1 MSSIDKRIVQM
12 QFDNQGFESGVST
25 TMKSLNKLNE
35 SLKMKD
41 ASTNLGG
48 ISNSMRDL
56 ASIGLGGL
64 ASGVNSVSS
73 RFSALGIMGVTAL
86 MNITNSAVNAGKSL
100 LHSLTL
106 EPITTGFSEY
116 ETKMNAIQTILTNTA
131 SKGTTME
138 DVTATLNELNKY
150 ADQTIY
156 NFAEM
161 TRNIGT
167 FTAAGIDL
175 ETSATAIKGIANL
188 AAGSGSNA
196 QQASTAMYQLS
207 QALAAG
213 KVSLMDWNSV
223 VNAGMGG
230 ELFQNALKETAK
242 QMGIYVDKSK
252 PFRETLQDG
261 WLTAKVLT
269 KTLTKFAEDESLLK
283 AATEVKTFTQ
293 LLDTMKESVQSGWAT
308 SWEYIVG
315 DKEQAA
321 SFFTAIS
328 DGFNK
333 MIQPSTDAR
342 NAMLKFWNENGGRTA
357 IIDGLA
363 NVMESFQKI
372 MRGIGMAWDMVFPP
386 MTGQK
391 LVELSKGFKE
401 LTEKFKITDQMA
413 GKIGRVFKGLFDAMA
428 MVGEGIVALFKG
440 FAPMK
445 EAFKGAGTSVL
456 DTVSNFGGALSDM
469 RDKVANTDFLGS
481 FVTGMQS
488 ITTKIAEFIL
498 NLKDNIGKMI
508 DYIWGLDFEGFFDG
522 VGKVFNRIGDLI
534 SPVFDQIANTIG
546 KINFDTVFDLMKFG
560 VAAKALDTIKAIFGD
575 FVEGTKEAKGIFET
589 IKDSISKLSE
599 IGSTVAEVLDVAR
612 ESITA
617 WQQNLKASIL
627 LKIGAA
633 LLMLAAGLLL
643 ISSINPEK
651 LIVGIAG
658 ISVLFAELTLA
669 FIAMSK
675 FGDMK
680 GVAKIGGFLIAFAAS
695 IAILGVALKTLSSIE
710 PDKMAVGIIGLVTA
724 LGVCIIAAK
733 TLGKGEKQLKKV
745 ASGLLVFSAALL
757 VMSKVIEALGS
768 MDTEVMGQGL
778 VGIGAL
784 LAELALFLV
793 VAKFGSMGV
802 MSAVGVL
809 ILSQALLVLADAVEN
824 FGGMD
829 ENVIIKGLTAIGAML
844 AEIALFSA
852 FTGGGLNLVLVS
864 AGMIIMA
871 EAMARLTDVM
881 KSIGEMKWGDIGK
894 GLTVV
899 AAALIMF
906 GVASAAISGLKAG
919 VVGAGLYVMAGAIGL
934 IVEVLKTAGGMK
946 WKEIGK
952 GMTAIAGS
960 LLILSVAMYAMS
972 GCLLGAAAMVVAAGA
987 LAILTPQLLLLS
999 SMSLEG
1005 IGLALLAMA
1014 GAFTVLGLAGLLLA
1028 PVIPALLGLAGA
1040 IVLIGAGAAL
1050 CGVGLTLIA
1059 SGIAAIGVAVGG
1071 SGYLLVEFLK
1081 ALIDLLPNIG
1091 TKLGEMIV
1099 NLAKALGDG
1108 LAEITKAIETILT
1121 AVITAIG
1128 NVLPLFIDVAVD
1140 IVVALA
1146 EGLARGIPA
1155 IVTAGMELILGVL
1168 QGIAANIQAIV
1179 EAGLDCVIG
1188 FMDGLASGLPDVIES
1203 GINLALTFIEGV
1215 ADGLENNKERIGEA
1229 VRSIISTLLT
1239 TAVEVIKGGATG
1251 IFDAAKELFE
1261 NVVKGI
1267 EENWPAIK
1275 EAAQGALD
1283 KAKEVFSNIGS
1294 ALWSAGTNLIQGFID
1309 GIASMALSVAEKAKS
1324 VASGA
1329 VEAVTNFLGI
1339 NSPSRVFMEI
1349 GSFVGEG
1356 FVKGMESYSKDVAN
1370 TASGLAEDVVN
1381 NVKNPLEMVS
1391 KLLDGEF
1398 DVNPVITPVMDLSD
1412 IKSGSKLLSNMI
1424 GDEQLNIG
1432 GVTGTLVG
1440 SVGRIQNGNSNAD
1453 VVKAINEL
1461 KEGMNNNNAAS
1472 YNVNGITYDDGSN
1485 VASAV
1490 ETLVRAARIERRI

>member
-1 MSSIDKRIVQM
+1 M

-25 TMKSLNKLNE
+25 TMKSLSKLNE

-48 ISNSMRDL
+48 INNSMRDL

-64 ASGVNSVSS
+64 TSGINTVTS

-261 WLTAKVLT
+261 WLTAEVLT

-428 MVGEGIVALFKG
+428 MVGEGIVSLISGISPLKDALSKILSGLFDKLTG
-440 FAPMK
+440 FA
-445 EAFKGAGTSVL
+445 GSI
-456 DTVSNFGGALSDM
+456 SDM
-469 RDKVANTDFLGS
+469 RTKVNEIGFFNILS
-481 FVTGMQS
+481 S
-488 ITTKIAEFIL
+488 KIATASTAIS
-498 NLKDNIGKMI
+498 NSIVSII
-508 DYIWGLDFEGFFDG
+508 DYISSLFDKMGDIDLKGFIAGFSGAFAKIKDLIAPLANQIMSTIEGFNLNKAFG
-522 VGKVFNRIGDLI
+522 LYMDL
-534 SPVFDQIANTIG
+534 V
-546 KINFDTVFDLMKFG
+546 K
-560 VAAKALDTIKAIFGD
+560 
-575 FVEGTKEAKGIFET
+575 AKGIM
-589 IKDSISKLSE
+589 S
-599 IGSTVAEVLDVAR
+599 VAESIKSVAGAFSTENEDGIFGKISSFIDAYKGIGEKVGEVLETTKSAI
-612 ESITA
+612 ESF
-617 WQQNLKASIL
+617 QQGIRVDMLF
-627 LKIGAA
+627 KIAA
-633 LLMLAAGLLL
+633 AMIMLAGSLLL
-643 ISSINPEK
+643 VSSIDSKK
-651 LIVGIAG
+651 LAVGLAG
-658 ISVLFAELTLA
+658 MAGLFAELSAAL
-669 FIAMSK
+669 
-675 FGDMK
+675 
-680 GVAKIGGFLIAFAAS
+680 FLITKMDFGSLKSGKTIGTLLSFAAAILVLS
-695 IAILGVALKTLSSIE
+695 IA
-710 PDKMAVGIIGLVTA
+710 
-724 LGVCIIAAK
+724 
-733 TLGKGEKQLKKV
+733 LKKLSDIPTDEM
-745 ASGLLVFSAALL
+745 ASGLIGMLAMVGILKLAMGSMIHAVQYMKKTATGILIFSAALL
-757 VMSKVIEALGS
+757 IMAEVVKKMGEIDTDVM
-768 MDTEVMGQGL
+768 MQGL
-778 VGIGAL
+778 AGLGLL

-802 MSAVGVL
+802 ASAVGVL
-809 ILSQALLVLADAVEN
+809 ILSQALLVLADAVKN
-824 FGGMD
+824 FGSLD
-829 ENVIIKGLTAIGAML
+829 EDVIIKGLTAIGAML

-852 FTGGGLNLVLVS
+852 LAGGGLNLVLLS
-864 AGMIIMA
+864 AGMIVMA
-871 EAMARLTDVM
+871 EAMKSLTDVM
-881 KSIGEMKWGDIGK
+881 KSVGEMKWEDIGK
-894 GLTVV
+894 GLTAI
-899 AAALIMF
+899 AASLLMF
-906 GVASAAISGLKAG
+906 GIASAAISGLKAG

-934 IVEVLKTAGGMK
+934 IVDVLKTAGGMK

-987 LAILTPQLLLLS
+987 LAMLTPQLLILS
-999 SMSLEG
+999 TLSLEK

-1014 GAFTVLGLAGLLLA
+1014 GAFTILGLAGLLLA
-1028 PVIPALLGLAGA
+1028 PVIPALLGLAGV

-1050 CGVGLTLIA
+1050 CGVGLTTIA
-1059 SGIAAIGVAVGG
+1059 AGIAAIGVAIGA
-1071 SGYLLVEFLK
+1071 SGYLLVDFLGQ
-1081 ALIDLLPNIG
+1081 LIGLLPQIG
-1091 TKLGEMIV
+1091 TNLGVMII

-1108 LAEITKAIETILT
+1108 LTEITKAIETILT

-1128 NVLPLFIDVAVD
+1128 NVLPLFIDVAID

-1168 QGIAANIQAIV
+1168 QGIAANIQSVV

-1188 FMDGLASGLPDVIES
+1188 FMDGIASRIGDVIQS
-1203 GINLALTFIEGV
+1203 GIELALSFIEGV
-1215 ADGLENNKERIGEA
+1215 ADGLESNKERIGEA
-1229 VRSIISTLLT
+1229 IRRIIKAILT
-1239 TAVEVIKGGATG
+1239 TGVEVIKGGAKG
-1251 IFDAAKELFE
+1251 FYEGGKELFN
-1261 NVVKGI
+1261 NVVEGI
-1267 EENWPAIK
+1267 KFIWPKIK
-1275 EAAQGALD
+1275 EAAKGALD
-1283 KAKEVFSNIGS
+1283 KAKEAFLNIGS
-1294 ALWSAGTNLIQGFID
+1294 ALYQAGVDLITGFID
-1309 GIASMALSVAEKAKS
+1309 GIAGAAVSVYNKAKE

-1329 VEAVTNFLGI
+1329 VDAVTNFLGI
-1339 NSPSRVFMEI
+1339 NSPSKVFMEI